1 LGQIIESIA
10 ILIMGIAVGYIWR
23 DRISQARRA
32 KERERRE
39 RKRQQAEIITSNYR
53 ISSTES
59 ASVRLH

>member
-1 LGQIIESIA
+1 LGQVIESIA
-10 ILIMGIAVGYIWR
+10 ILIVGIAAGYIWR

-39 RKRQQAEIITSNYR
+39 RKRQQAEINTLNYR